1 MMNPSETKV
10 SPRSSIEREEPAP
23 IADAVLQLDDDS
35 ITLLYEQVRHIARR
49 FLAKGFHSDSLAATE
64 LAHEAFA
71 KILGDMR
78 AYPFESDRHVLN
90 MASKVMHRLLIDRL
104 RRRTLRTAALEEIA
118 RQTASLGKNA
128 AKAPSLRLAFA
139 EQLDMLEQRRPLAA
153 EVLRYRFFL
162 RMTLQEIADKLD
174 CSVGKVHG
182 ELAFARLFLA
192 GSEG

>member
-1 MMNPSETKV
+1 MDLSEPNVVLPS
-10 SPRSSIEREEPAP
+10 SFEREERAPA
-23 IADAVLQLDDDS
+23 ADAVVQLDDDS
-35 ITLLYEQVRHIARR
+35 ISLLYEQVRHIARR
-49 FLAKGFHSDSLAATE
+49 FLAKGFHSDSLAATD

-78 AYPFESDRHVLN
+78 EYPFESDRHVLN

-118 RQTASLGKNA
+118 RQTASLGNA
-128 AKAPSLRLAFA
+128 ANDPALRLAFA